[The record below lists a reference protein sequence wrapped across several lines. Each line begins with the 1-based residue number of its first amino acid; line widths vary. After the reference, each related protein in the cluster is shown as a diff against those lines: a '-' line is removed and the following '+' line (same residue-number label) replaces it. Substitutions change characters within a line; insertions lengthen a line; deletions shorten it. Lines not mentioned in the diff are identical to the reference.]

1 MRIAVIGKSGQLAR
15 SLAYVA
21 DGQNELVFF
30 GKEELD
36 LLDEKP
42 LLDTLSAASCEVV
55 INCAAY
61 TAVDFAEDEPEAAYA
76 LNVTA
81 VAHLSNVCKR
91 LNAFFIHVST
101 DYVFDG
107 KGVAPYKEEDA
118 TNPQSVYGS
127 TKRKGEEVL
136 LTSGVPC
143 IIARTSWLYSP
154 FGKNFYKTIR
164 QRLAANQPLKVVNDQ
179 KGVPTSALDLA
190 RALLYLAANHPQV
203 ARPEII
209 HISNTG
215 ATTWYDFAMAI
226 AEGLGFE
233 SKITPVDSSAFVTKA
248 KRPAYSVLSTEKLAG
263 QFGCLMRPWQEGRDE
278 VLSIPIQDE
287 EPKRY

>member
-21 DGQNELVFF
+21 DGQNEFVFF

-36 LLDEKP
+36 LFDEKG
-42 LLDTLSAASCEVV
+42 LYDTLSAASCDVV

-61 TAVDFAEDEPEAAYA
+61 TAVDLAEDEPEAAFG

-81 VAHLSNVCKR
+81 VDHLVSVCKR
-91 LNAFFIHVST
+91 LNTFLIHVST

-136 LTSGVPC
+136 LSSGVPC

-164 QRLAANQPLKVVNDQ
+164 QRLAANQALKVVNVQ
-179 KGVPTSALDLA
+179 RGVPTSALDLA
-190 RALLYLAANHPQV
+190 CALLFLVANHKEV
-203 ARPEII
+203 LKPEVI

-215 ATTWYDFAMAI
+215 TTTWYDFAVAI

-233 SKITPVDSSAFVTKA
+233 GNITPVISSAFATKA
-248 KRPAYSVLSTEKLAG
+248 KRPAYSVLSTEKLAA
-263 QFGCLMRPWQEGRDE
+263 QFNYTMRPWQEGLGE
-278 VLSIPIQDE
+278 VLSIPVQG
-287 EPKRY
+287 

>member
-15 SLAYVA
+15 SLANVA

-36 LLDEKP
+36 LFDEKV
-42 LLDTLSAASCEVV
+42 LFDTLSAASCDVV

-61 TAVDFAEDEPEAAYA
+61 TAVDLAEEEPEAAHA
-76 LNVTA
+76 LNAAA
-81 VAHLSNVCKR
+81 VELLLSVCKR
-91 LNAFFIHVST
+91 LNTFLIHVST

-107 KGVAPYKEEDA
+107 RGSAPYKEDDS
-118 TNPQSVYGS
+118 TNPQSVYGT

-136 LTSGVPC
+136 LNSGVPC
-143 IIARTSWLYSP
+143 IISRTSWLYSP

-209 HISNTG
+209 HISNSG
-215 ATTWYDFAMAI
+215 PTTWYDFAVAI

-233 SKITPVDSSAFVTKA
+233 SDITPVDSSAFVTKA
-248 KRPAYSVLSTEKLAG
+248 KRPAYSVLSTEKLAA
-263 QFGCLMRPWQEGRDE
+263 QFNYTMRPWQEGLDE
-278 VLSIPIQDE
+278 VLSISIQD
-287 EPKRY
+287 

>member
-15 SLAYVA
+15 SLANVA

-36 LLDEKP
+36 LFDEKV
-42 LLDTLSAASCEVV
+42 LFDTLSAASCDVV

-61 TAVDFAEDEPEAAYA
+61 TAVDLAEEEPEAAHA
-76 LNVTA
+76 LNAAA
-81 VAHLSNVCKR
+81 VELLLSVCKR
-91 LNAFFIHVST
+91 LNTFLIHVST

-107 KGVAPYKEEDA
+107 RGSAPYKEDDS

-136 LTSGVPC
+136 LSSGAPC

-164 QRLAANQPLKVVNDQ
+164 QRLKTNQLLKVVNDQ

-190 RALLYLAANHPQV
+190 RALLYLAVNRAQV

-215 ATTWYDFAMAI
+215 TTTWYDFAMAI

-248 KRPAYSVLSTEKLAG
+248 KRPAYSVLSTEKLAA
-263 QFGCLMRPWQEGRDE
+263 QFNYTMRPWQEGLDE
-278 VLSIPIQDE
+278 VLSIPIQD
-287 EPKRY
+287 

>member
-30 GKEELD
+30 SKEELD
-36 LLDEKP
+36 VFDEKT
-42 LLDTLSAASCEVV
+42 LFDTLSTASCEVV

-61 TAVDFAEDEPEAAYA
+61 TAVDLAEDEPEAAYA

-81 VAHLSNVCKR
+81 VDHLVSVCKR
-91 LNAFFIHVST
+91 LNTFLIHVST

-107 KGVAPYKEEDA
+107 RSSAPYKEDDP
-118 TNPQSVYGS
+118 THPQSVYGS
-127 TKRKGEEVL
+127 TKRKGEEVVL
-136 LTSGVPC
+136 NSGVPC

-164 QRLAANQPLKVVNDQ
+164 QRLETNPALKVVNDQ
-179 KGVPTSALDLA
+179 RGVPTSALDLA
-190 RALLYLAANHPQV
+190 RALLYMVANHAQV

-209 HISNTG
+209 HISNKG
-215 ATTWYDFAMAI
+215 ATTWYDFAVAI

-233 SKITPVDSSAFVTKA
+233 NNITPVDSSAFVTKA

-263 QFGCLMRPWQEGRDE
+263 QFGYPMRPWQKGLDE
-278 VLSIPIQDE
+278 VLSIPIQD
-287 EPKRY
+287 

>member
-36 LLDEKP
+36 ILDEKV
-42 LLDTLSAASCEVV
+42 LYDTLSAASCDAV

-61 TAVDFAEDEPEAAYA
+61 TAVDQAEDEPEASHA

-81 VAHLSNVCKR
+81 VERLVSVCKR
-91 LNAFFIHVST
+91 LKTFLIHVST

-107 KGVAPYKEEDA
+107 RGSAPYKEDDP

-127 TKRKGEEVL
+127 TKRKGEEVVL
-136 LTSGVPC
+136 NSGVPC

-164 QRLAANQPLKVVNDQ
+164 QRLETNQALKVVNDQ
-179 KGVPTSALDLA
+179 RGVPTSALDLA
-190 RALLYLAANHPQV
+190 CALLFLVANHQEV
-203 ARPEII
+203 LKPEVI

-215 ATTWYDFAMAI
+215 AITWYDFAVAI
-226 AEGLGFE
+226 AEGLG
-233 SKITPVDSSAFVTKA
+233 IAYDIIPVDSSVFVTKA
-248 KRPAYSVLSTEKLAG
+248 KRPAYSVLSTEKIKKKFRYAL
-263 QFGCLMRPWQEGRDE
+263 RPWQEGLDE
-278 VLSIPIQDE
+278 VLGLPLE
-287 EPKRY
+287 E

>member
-1 MRIAVIGKSGQLAR
+1 MRIAVIGKSGQLAH

-21 DGQNELVFF
+21 DAQNELVFF

-36 LLDEKP
+36 LFDEKAIF
-42 LLDTLSAASCEVV
+42 DTLSTASCEVV

-61 TAVDFAEDEPEAAYA
+61 TAVDQAEDEPEAAYA
-76 LNVTA
+76 LNVKA
-81 VAHLSNVCKR
+81 VEHILSVCKR
-91 LNAFFIHVST
+91 LNTFLIHVST

-107 KGVAPYKEEDA
+107 KGVAPYNEEDA

-127 TKRKGEEVL
+127 TKRKGEEVVL
-136 LTSGVPC
+136 SSGVPC

-179 KGVPTSALDLA
+179 RGVPTSASDLA
-190 RALLYLAANHPQV
+190 RALLYLAANRAQV
-203 ARPEII
+203 GRPEII

-215 ATTWYDFAMAI
+215 TTTWYDFAMAI
-226 AEGLGFE
+226 AEGLRVE
-233 SKITPVDSSAFVTKA
+233 YDITPVDSSAFVTKA
-248 KRPAYSVLSTEKLAG
+248 KRPAYSVLSTEKLAS
-263 QFGCLMRPWQEGRDE
+263 QFGYPMRPWQEGLEE
-278 VLSIPIQDE
+278 VLSIPIQD
-287 EPKRY
+287 

>member
-36 LLDEKP
+36 ILDEKV
-42 LLDTLSAASCEVV
+42 LYDTLSAASCDAV

-61 TAVDFAEDEPEAAYA
+61 TAVDQAEDEPEASHA

-81 VAHLSNVCKR
+81 VERLVSVCKR
-91 LNAFFIHVST
+91 LKTFLIHVST

-107 KGVAPYKEEDA
+107 RGSAPYKEDDP

-127 TKRKGEEVL
+127 TKRKGEEVVL
-136 LTSGVPC
+136 NSGVPC

-164 QRLAANQPLKVVNDQ
+164 QRLVANQPLKVVNDQ

-190 RALLYLAANHPQV
+190 RALLYLAVNHAQV

-215 ATTWYDFAMAI
+215 ATTWYDFAVAI
-226 AEGLGFE
+226 AEGLGVAYD
-233 SKITPVDSSAFVTKA
+233 ITPVDSLAFVTKA
-248 KRPAYSVLSTEKLAG
+248 KRPAYSVLSAEKLAG
-263 QFGCLMRPWQEGRDE
+263 QFGCAMRPWQEGLEE
-278 VLSIPIQDE
+278 VLSIPLQD
-287 EPKRY
+287 

>member
-36 LLDEKP
+36 LFDEKV
-42 LLDTLSAASCEVV
+42 LFDTLSAASCDVV

-61 TAVDFAEDEPEAAYA
+61 TAVDLAEEEPEAAHA
-76 LNVTA
+76 LNAAA
-81 VAHLSNVCKR
+81 VELLLSVCKR
-91 LNAFFIHVST
+91 LNTFLIHVST

-107 KGVAPYKEEDA
+107 RGSAPYKEDDS

-136 LTSGVPC
+136 LSSGAPC

-164 QRLAANQPLKVVNDQ
+164 QRLAANQPLKVVIDQ
-179 KGVPTSALDLA
+179 RGVPTSALDFA
-190 RALLYLAANHPQV
+190 RALLYLAANHAQV

-215 ATTWYDFAMAI
+215 ATTWYDFAVAI
-226 AEGLGFE
+226 AEGLGVE
-233 SKITPVDSSAFVTKA
+233 YDITPVDSSAFVTKA
-248 KRPAYSVLSTEKLAG
+248 KRPAYSVLSTDKLAD
-263 QFGCLMRPWQEGRDE
+263 QFGYLMRPWQEGLDE
-278 VLSIPIQDE
+278 VLSIPIQD
-287 EPKRY
+287 